1 MASQDVVTLAEQ
13 VATGFEALQDEYKKL
28 FGQHQSV
35 ERKLATAR
43 EQYNELAKLCGSGA
57 ITTPPLSLA
66 SSPATN
72 KAQPALPDVATIIDR
87 RQEETDSGAAEKV
100 RLAATAVQSL
110 RRRSLRQTSN
120 FDGVKIWSGPAA
132 DRPELACSTMPSISE
147 SPLEQDFTIEG
158 KPSKL
163 GCPFASMA
171 GKKLSS
177 HAASVLSRYNTR
189 ESIGAVPSTP
199 LSSVSRVDGRESIS
213 RRGSRRASFLDPIK
227 AEICGISD
235 HNDPVEVEHAAQ
247 SHELEEQPHVVPVE
261 NAEAG
266 VCPIRFLD
274 QHSPEEVATYFEKH
288 KHQLPRSHEVCVR
301 RYQSNEEQIRQLDAK
316 YGNLV
321 SMIQGLGAKHKE
333 LLPDEPA
340 EEEEEEVVEF
350 DKKSE
355 EKVRKWASSVS
366 VLAVDGQDA
375 GRGLDEVRD
384 VNVDVDADAD
394 VEARRPH
401 FERPLREIRVG
412 ESPSRPWGIPVPARY
427 VEKSGSETST
437 QPVQISSSPAPPSSP
452 GLPRD
457 GEAEAEH
464 EDEVEGERKAVLKA
478 RGGGGGKCPLGFDRA
493 GDAAAAAP
501 DTVRA
506 APASTMKE
514 EKVEVQHSPSP
525 AIKAAQRMPNFLAPP
540 HIQQQQQQQQQQRKQ
555 APADETGEVSRMVFT
570 GPVFIG
576 YSAEDAAKILRGA
589 GLGGPA

>member
-1 MASQDVVTLAEQ
+1 MASQDLSSLAEQ
-13 VATGFEALQDEYKKL
+13 VAVGFEALQDEYRKL
-28 FGQHQSV
+28 FGQHQSL

-72 KAQPALPDVATIIDR
+72 KAQPAIPDVAIIIDR

-100 RLAATAVQSL
+100 RLAVTAVQSL
-110 RRRSLRQTSN
+110 RRRSLRQISN
-120 FDGVKIWSGPAA
+120 FNGVKIWSGPAA
-132 DRPELACSTMPSISE
+132 DPPELACSTMPSISE

-158 KPSKL
+158 RPSKL

-247 SHELEEQPHVVPVE
+247 THELEEQPHVVPVE

-355 EKVRKWASSVS
+355 EIVRKWASSIS

-375 GRGLDEVRD
+375 GRGLDEVR
-384 VNVDVDADAD
+384 NVDVDADAD

-427 VEKSGSETST
+427 VERGGSETST

-452 GLPRD
+452 GLPRRT
-457 GEAEAEH
+457 EAEGGN
-464 EDEVEGERKAVLKA
+464 EDEEEEERKAGPKA
-478 RGGGGGKCPLGFDRA
+478 RGGVGGKCPFGFDRA
-493 GDAAAAAP
+493 GDAATTAEP
-501 DTVRA
+501 DSVRA

-514 EKVEVQHSPSP
+514 EKGEVPHSPSP
-525 AIKAAQRMPNFLAPP
+525 AIKAAQRMPTFLTPP
-540 HIQQQQQQQQQQRKQ
+540 HIQPQQQQQQRKQ
-555 APADETGEVSRMVFT
+555 APVDKTGEASRMVFT

-589 GLGGPA
+589 GFGGPA